1 MIIIANSTPL
11 VHLSAIGRLEI
22 LKEIC
27 GELWIPQEVFQ
38 EVVEFGSGKP
48 GAKEVKQAKWIHVE
62 NAKDKLALAALQSRL
77 GSGESACIVLA
88 KELTSNLLIL
98 DDRLARLEA
107 EALGLTVTGTVGL
120 LLKAGQKGSIDFPN
134 ALHELVGSGF
144 RLGAKDFERIIE
156 LWQSRNQGN
165 G

>member
-11 VHLSAIGRLEI
+11 VHLSAIGRLKV

-27 GELWIPQEVFQ
+27 GEIRIPEEVYQ

-48 GAKEVKQAKWIHVE
+48 GAREVKQAKWIHVE
-62 NAKDKLALAALQSRL
+62 SVKDKLALAALQSRL
-77 GSGESACIVLA
+77 GAGESACIVLA
-88 KELTSNLLIL
+88 KELPSNLLIL

-120 LLKAGQKGSIDFPN
+120 LLRAGQKGSIDFPKT
-134 ALHELVGSGF
+134 LRELVDSGF
-144 RLGAKDFERIIE
+144 RLGAKDYEKIIE
-156 LWQSRNQGN
+156 LWHSRIQNIG
-165 G
+165 